1 MVAEGWC
8 GLPKPLVIVESPAK
22 AKTIEKLLGRR
33 YTVKASLGH
42 VRDLPRSQ
50 LGVDVEQG
58 FLPKYITIRGKGPVL
73 KELRESARKAGEVL
87 LATDPDR
94 EGEAIAWHLSQL
106 LQLDA
111 ATPCR
116 VEFFEI
122 TKDVVKEAM
131 GHPRPINPHVV
142 FSQQARRVLDRLV
155 GYSLSPLLWRKLR
168 PGLSAGRVQSAALR
182 LICDREKEIR
192 DFLPEEY
199 WTLTAHLNT
208 ESGEELEAR
217 HHGGRLQ
224 HEGDVRSVMAGLA
237 GRDFTVQTVNRRER
251 RRLPPPAFST
261 STLQQEAWRKLG
273 FGARRTMR
281 VAQQLYEGLELEGEG
296 PVGLITY
303 VRTDSTRVSEQAW
316 RECRGY
322 LAGRFGDAFLGE
334 TGPPGGERPEGA
346 HEAIRPTSV
355 WREPEQVKASLTGE
369 QYRLYRLVW
378 ERLVTSAMAAAVYD
392 TVAVELWCGGEQFRA
407 SGSTLKAPGFMM
419 LYSEDRDDEEGEPE
433 GLLPGVEPGD
443 RLTLSELVPRQHH
456 TQPPPRYTEASL
468 VKALEEKGIGRPS
481 TYAPIIDTIEQ
492 RDYVLRDDKRFRPT
506 ELGLLV
512 IDLLRQYFPDI
523 IDIEFTAGL
532 ESQLDRVESG
542 QAGWQAVV
550 SGFYAPFARSLEE
563 AEASIGGLEL
573 GDEETGETC
582 QACGRHLVIKRGRY
596 GKFVACPGFPGC
608 RYTRPL
614 LQEIG
619 VPCAK
624 CGQPWVERRSK
635 KGRTFYGCAGYPEC
649 DAVSWN
655 RPVHKACPVC
665 GAFLVEKDSKKQGLR
680 HVCSRRECDYQ
691 ETPGASEES

>member
-1 MVAEGWC
+1 MAEGWC

-58 FLPKYITIRGKGPVL
+58 FAPKYITIRGKGPVL
-73 KELRESARKAGEVL
+73 KELRESAKKADSVL

-94 EGEAIAWHLSQL
+94 EGEAISWHLAQL

-116 VEFFEI
+116 VEFYEI
-122 TKDVVKEAM
+122 TKDVVKEAV
-131 GHPRPINPHVV
+131 GRPRPINPHLVA
-142 FSQQARRVLDRLV
+142 SQQARRVLDRLV

-168 PGLSAGRVQSAALR
+168 PGLSAGRVQSAALY
-182 LICDREKEIR
+182 LICDREKQIR

-199 WTLTAHLNT
+199 WTLTARLRT
-208 ESGEELEAR
+208 EAGEELEAR
-217 HHGGRLQ
+217 HHGARLER
-224 HEGDVRSVMAGLA
+224 EGDVRSIMADLA
-237 GRDFTVQTVNRRER
+237 GREFTVHAVSRRER

-303 VRTDSTRVSEQAW
+303 VRTDSTRVSEQAS
-316 RECRGY
+316 RECRSY
-322 LAGRFGDAFLGE
+322 LTGRFGAAFLGE
-334 TGPPGGERPEGA
+334 DAPHAGERPAGA

-355 WREPEQVKASLTGE
+355 LREPDKVKPSLTGE

-378 ERLVTSAMAAAVYD
+378 ERLVASAMAAAVYD
-392 TVAVELWCGGEQFRA
+392 TVAVELAAGGHQFRA
-407 SGSTLKAPGFMM
+407 SGSVLKAPGFMV
-419 LYSEDRDDEEGEPE
+419 LYSEGRDDEESEPE
-433 GLLPGVEPGD
+433 GLLPGLEPGD
-443 RLTLSELVPRQHH
+443 RLTVGELLPRQHH
-456 TQPPPRYTEASL
+456 TQPPPRYTEATL

-512 IDLLRQYFPDI
+512 IDLLRQHFPDI
-523 IDIEFTAGL
+523 IDIAFTAGL
-532 ESQLDRVESG
+532 ESQLDLVERG

-550 SGFYAPFARSLEE
+550 AGFYSPFARSLDE

-582 QACGRHLVIKRGRY
+582 GECGRHLVIKRGRY
-596 GKFVACPGFPGC
+596 GKFVACPGFPQC

-619 VPCAK
+619 VDCAK

-635 KGRTFYGCAGYPEC
+635 KGRTFYGCSGYPEC

-655 RPVHKACPVC
+655 RPVARACPEC
-665 GAFLVEKDSKKQGLR
+665 GAFLVEKTSKRQGLR
-680 HVCSRRECDYQ
+680 QVCSRRECGYQ
-691 ETPGASEES
+691 HAPGASEES